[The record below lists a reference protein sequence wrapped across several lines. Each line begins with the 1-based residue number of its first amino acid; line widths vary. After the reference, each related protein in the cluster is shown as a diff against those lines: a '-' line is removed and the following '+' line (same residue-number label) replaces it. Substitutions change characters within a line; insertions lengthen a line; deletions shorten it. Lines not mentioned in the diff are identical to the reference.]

1 MLKINE
7 SNVTIMVADMDKAI
21 IFYESIGFEL
31 KNRWGDHYAMLTST
45 GITIGLHPGR
55 KGAIAENSNIS
66 IGLMIDKAD
75 DAKELLER
83 NDISFKFDDGKSGI
97 YLHFRDPD
105 GTLLY
110 FTQPKWGRE

>member
-21 IFYESIGFEL
+21 LFYESIGFEL
-31 KNRWGDHYAMLTST
+31 KNRWDDHYAMLSST

-55 KGAIAENSNIS
+55 EGAIKEDSHIS

-75 DAKELLER
+75 EAKGLLES
-83 NDISFKFDDGKSGI
+83 NNIPYKFDDGKSGI

-105 GTLLY
+105 GTLIY
-110 FTQPKWGRE
+110 FTQPKWGR